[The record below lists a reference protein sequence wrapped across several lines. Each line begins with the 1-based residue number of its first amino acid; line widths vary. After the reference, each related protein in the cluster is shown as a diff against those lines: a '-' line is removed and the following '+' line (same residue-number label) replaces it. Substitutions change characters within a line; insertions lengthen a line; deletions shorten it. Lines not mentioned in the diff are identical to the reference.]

1 MTSKYCGDDDAQ
13 LAGWTALRYIVLLVI
28 VLYRVSMK
36 MRATS
41 MDGFLP
47 HVQAFFRAGFEFAS
61 SEGVGMLI
69 YFSVSAFMDNCAIF
83 LDHSESEVVYC
94 AYVKMVTLYT
104 MALLTFLPTCWF
116 SYKFQAAMYDDN
128 TFAWRAAFVAI
139 MVVITMTFFTLRI
152 LIVYKL
158 GWAKLVDSF
167 LTPCQFRVYIAIL
180 VPPTVDALQS
190 IMLLLTARY
199 ASTYARSPSI
209 DTDEFATTSGMGIT
223 DYVSGAQ
230 QDKRFLRV
238 CQHEAPMMI
247 ASI

>member
-83 LDHSESEVVYC
+83 LDHSGYNGMYC
-94 AYVKMVTLYT
+94 AYVKMVALYT
-104 MALLTFLPTCWF
+104 MAMLTFLPTCWF
-116 SYKFQAAMYDDN
+116 SYKCQAEMYDGS
-128 TFAWRAAFVAI
+128 TFVWRVAFVAI
-139 MVVITMTFFTLRI
+139 MVVITMIFFTLRI
-152 LIVYKL
+152 LIVYKF
-158 GWAKLVDSF
+158 GWAELLESM
-167 LTPCQFRVYIAIL
+167 LTPCRFRVYIAIL

-190 IMLLLTARY
+190 SILLLAARY
-199 ASTYARSPSI
+199 ASAYTESPG
-209 DTDEFATTSGMGIT
+209 TDPDE
-223 DYVSGAQ
+223 
-230 QDKRFLRV
+230 
-238 CQHEAPMMI
+238 
-247 ASI
+247 